1 MKFYLKVHSIIG
13 GASGEPGFGG
23 VPGGDVGF
31 GGGGGVGGGSGGFG
45 FDAQTGFEAG
55 SLLGALLGS
64 LPGSVIGGL
73 MGAMSSFAQGDPN
86 FVAGNTGPGTTGAQG
101 GGPTGP
107 VSQTSKAII
116 QAVAAPV
123 AKPVTPPPVDDR
135 RRKRVG
141 RQETILTSRSAL
153 SDAPTVRPT
162 LLGQ

>member
-31 GGGGGVGGGSGGFG
+31 GGGGFGGGGFG

-55 SLLGALLGS
+55 SLFGGMFG
-64 LPGSVIGGL
+64 LPGAIIGGL
-73 MGAMSSFAQGDPN
+73 MGAMASFAQGDPN
-86 FVAGNTGPGTTGAQG
+86 FSPGNTGPGTTGAQG

-107 VSQTSKAII
+107 VSQTLSTIT
-116 QAVAAPV
+116 QALAAPAPV
-123 AKPVTPPPVDDR
+123 EPPVTPPLVDDR
-135 RRKRVG
+135 QRKRVG

-153 SDAPTVRPT
+153 SDAPTFRPT